1 MLYEQHRPRKHKY
14 VMRYLDNRLG
24 IDNRIFKNII
34 RVNTREAE
42 REAERERERER
53 EWEREGEGE
62 GGRQMQ
68 REKREGGEGER
79 GSTEAARSVYC
90 N

>member
-34 RVNTREAE
+34 RVNTRE
-42 REAERERERER
+42 REREGGKCRER
-53 EWEREGEGE
+53 RERAGK
-62 GGRQMQ
+62 GREAVRRQ
-68 REKREGGEGER
+68 RRLCIAI
-79 GSTEAARSVYC
+79 S
-90 N
+90 